1 MRKTN
6 RCRRQP
12 PCIAV
17 VGHSFDPRNNVL
29 VVDLRA
35 GRYAEHHDMSTG
47 DDALR
52 QGPRVLTVFIYL
64 NDVCVTATTL

>member
-1 MRKTN
+1 MR
-6 RCRRQP
+6 
-12 PCIAV
+12 
-17 VGHSFDPRNNVL
+17 VGNVL
-29 VVDLRA
+29 VVAVRV

-64 NDVCVTATTL
+64 NDVCVTAMTL